1 MKREADKAI
10 ISAAFEDK
18 RIPSNLDKGKQT
30 HNKNKFDNLL
40 EEEIEIEQI
49 KV

>member
-1 MKREADKAI
+1 MIE
-10 ISAAFEDK
+10 AAFSDK

-30 HNKNKFDNLL
+30 YNKNKFDNLL
-40 EEEIEIEQI
+40 EEELEIEQI